1 MSMQLLKR
9 RFTVDEYHRMAE
21 AGILSE
27 DDRVELIDGEI
38 VEMVPIGSRH
48 AACVDRL
55 NRIFSELLERRAIVR
70 VQNPIRLG
78 RHSEPQPDI
87 ALLRPRADFY
97 ASAHPG
103 PADVL
108 LVVEVADTSSDIDRE
123 VKLSLYARA
132 GVLEAWLVDL
142 SKEIIEVHRNPSPD
156 KYGSI
161 QQVTRLQTLSPQA
174 FPDAGLPVDRV
185 L

>member
-27 DDRVELIDGEI
+27 DDQVELIDGEI

-48 AACVDRL
+48 AACVDHL
-55 NRIFSELLERRAIVR
+55 NGIFSELLERRAIVR

-78 RHSEPQPDI
+78 GHSEPQPDI

-142 SKEIIEVHRNPSPD
+142 FKEIIEVHWDPSPD
-156 KYGSI
+156 KYGSV
-161 QQVTRLQTLSPQA
+161 QQVTRSQTLSPLA

>member
-55 NRIFSELLERRAIVR
+55 TRLFTSQVGDQAIVR
-70 VQNPIRLG
+70 VQSPIRLG
-78 RHSEPQPDI
+78 RRSEPQPDI

-103 PADVL
+103 PEDVL
-108 LVVEVADTSSDIDRE
+108 LVVEVAETSVEADRE
-123 VKLSLYARA
+123 VKLSLYGRA

-142 SKEIIEVHRNPSPD
+142 SGEIIEVHRNPSPD
-156 KYGSI
+156 GYRSV
-161 QQVTRLQTLSPQA
+161 QQFTRGQTLSPQA
-174 FPDAGLPVDRV
+174 FPDLGLLVERI

>member
-21 AGILSE
+21 VGILSE

-48 AACVDRL
+48 AASVDRL
-55 NRIFSELLERRAIVR
+55 TKVFTNLVGDQAIVR
-70 VQNPIRLG
+70 VQNLIRLG
-78 RHSEPQPDI
+78 GHSEPQPDI

-103 PADVL
+103 PEDVL
-108 LVVEVADTSSDIDRE
+108 LVVEVAETSADTDRA
-123 VKLSLYARA
+123 VKLLLYARA

-142 SKEIIEVHRNPSPD
+142 SGEIIEAYRHPSPD
-156 KYGSI
+156 GYRSV
-161 QQVTRLQTLSPQA
+161 QHVTRGQTLSAQT
-174 FPDAGLPVDRV
+174 FPDLSLPVDGI